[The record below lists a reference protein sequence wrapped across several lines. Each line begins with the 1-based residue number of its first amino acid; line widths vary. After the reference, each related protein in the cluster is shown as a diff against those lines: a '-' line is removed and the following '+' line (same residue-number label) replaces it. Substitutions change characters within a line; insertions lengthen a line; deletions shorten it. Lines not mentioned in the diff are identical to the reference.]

1 MKDSFFEEV
10 YRVVSMIPPGKV
22 ATYGQIAAY
31 LGNPRA
37 ARTVGWALSSLPGGM
52 DVPWHR
58 VINSQGRISGPP
70 DGRRACEQ
78 RAMLEEEGIAFADD
92 GRIDLDRCGWTTPR

>member
-1 MKDSFFEEV
+1 MDTSFFEEV
-10 YRVVSMIPPGKV
+10 YRVVDMIPSGRV

-37 ARTVGWALSSLPGGM
+37 ARTVGWALSSLPERM

-58 VINSQGRISGPP
+58 VINSLGRISGPAR
-70 DGRRACEQ
+70 GRRASEQ
-78 RAMLEEEGIAFADD
+78 RAMLEEEGITFDNS
-92 GRIDLDRCGWTTPR
+92 GRIDLGKYGWKPPS